1 VSEWVSECV
10 SEKKWRLCVRAGAC
24 VCCKKDILLVCF
36 SFLVLGFDEVLL
48 SAAICC
54 CCSAAASVV
63 MWGCRKWH
71 SLLER

>member
-1 VSEWVSECV
+1 VSECV

-24 VCCKKDILLVCF
+24 VCCKKDILLVWF

-63 MWGCRKWH
+63 M
-71 SLLER
+71 